1 MIVPV
6 LFFIEQIKNMRH
18 KNLIGGGKGFFN
30 NSWYSRSMSLPFL
43 KKHQDDHSSRYAAI
57 ISTLSLFIM
66 LLAFFM
72 MLNSKSQFSSD
83 RVEPVLKSLK
93 ETFTTRVFRD
103 DMGPSL
109 RADPEQGAGEGYEAF
124 QSLDSYFR
132 TSFPGSELKMI
143 PTRGIFY
150 LELNAEDFEKKL
162 FSDTSTIQ
170 KTLLEKLWTYH
181 PLQMEI
187 WINIQDDPGE
197 SSKNTRDQIEKLSVW
212 ATALEKQGLEK
223 GMLTIGLQKGDPEKV
238 IVLFHNYKP
247 YAPEP

>member
-1 MIVPV
+1 MNT
-6 LFFIEQIKNMRH
+6 Q
-18 KNLIGGGKGFFN
+18 
-30 NSWYSRSMSLPFL
+30 FL
-43 KKHQDDHSSRYAAI
+43 KKHQTTESSRYAAV

-72 MLNSKSQFSSD
+72 MLNSQSQFSDD

-103 DMGPSL
+103 DVGPSL
-109 RADPEQGAGEGYEAF
+109 RADPEQGAGEGHEAY
-124 QSLDSYFR
+124 QSLESYFK
-132 TSFPGSELKMI
+132 TSFPGSEPQMI

-150 LELNAEDFEKKL
+150 LELNADDFEKKL
-162 FSDTSTIQ
+162 FGGTSTIQ

-187 WINIQDDPGE
+187 WVNIQGDPKA
-197 SSKNTRDQIEKLSVW
+197 SSENTKEKIGKLSAW
-212 ATALEKQGLEK
+212 AASLEKQGLEK
-223 GMLTIGLQKGDPEKV
+223 GTLTIGIQKGDPKKV

-247 YAPEP
+247 YAPVL